1 MKKSSVASVLL
12 LGFGVLF
19 VGATPTSLQAQGMDN
34 LSSSSVV
41 EESGAR
47 SEITNRQKGTSTR
60 QSEELEVTVSE
71 QSEAPTDTETSTSL
85 EEVVEVEPATS
96 ATDTIDS
103 EQSVLESSDSS
114 NLENQEHVLPATAEA
129 EKESA
134 ITEVA
139 IHRLYNRLN
148 GEHLYTQ
155 DVNEKNVLYSRH
167 GWGYEGVAW
176 YAPGKGTPVYRLY
189 NPVLQNHLY
198 TADTNEVAILT
209 SRHGWR
215 KDNNGQPVFYSDG
228 DISIYRIY
236 NARLR
241 GLHHWTTDTNEY
253 SILPKHNWQQEGV
266 KFKALHLGNPIQTQ
280 YAHDEA
286 IAAKIGTSGG
296 YFLSPSAKLQLVT
309 VIKSFQAQGYDIGF
323 VMMDVHT
330 KKGVEYNA
338 DKQFYSASTVKGP
351 FVASLAAKNPRAL
364 RNSVGTMQN
373 VLRYSSNEGYEY
385 LANTYGFSSLSAWAS
400 EAGVRTSIAR
410 QLYPYYSSRELFKLW
425 QRNYEY
431 FTNDKTGQQVGLW
444 FENPNLSPIKSVLG
458 SQYRVRSKA
467 GWIGYPGYHA
477 ASDAG
482 IVYAKSGPYIIA
494 IMTDADAKL
503 PMLNTTVSALNNMIL
518 ALNETHMEMAELE

>member
-1 MKKSSVASVLL
+1 MKKSSVVSVLL
-12 LGFGVLF
+12 VGFWIFF
-19 VGATPTSLQAQGMDN
+19 VGVTPTSLQAQETD
-34 LSSSSVV
+34 SSPSSNVV
-41 EESGAR
+41 EENSTHA
-47 SEITNRQKGTSTR
+47 EITSSQTVTSTSQSEEPEPSTSDQSEASTDTGTSTG
-60 QSEELEVTVSE
+60 T
-71 QSEAPTDTETSTSL
+71 
-85 EEVVEVEPATS
+85 EEVPEVEPATS
-96 ATDTIDS
+96 ATETIDS
-103 EQSVLESSDSS
+103 DQSVLEPSDTSSP
-114 NLENQEHVLPATAEA
+114 ENQENILPATAET

-134 ITEVA
+134 TAEVA
-139 IHRLYNRLN
+139 IYRLYNRLN

-176 YAPGKGTPVYRLY
+176 YAPSKGKPVYRLY

-198 TADTNEVAILT
+198 TADMNEVSILT
-209 SRHGWR
+209 SRHGWQ
-215 KDNNGQPVFYSDG
+215 KDNNGHPVFYSDG
-228 DISIYRIY
+228 DVSIYRLY

-253 SILPKHNWQQEGV
+253 GILPKHNWKQEGV
-266 KFKALHLGNPIQTQ
+266 QFKALRLGNPIQTQ

-296 YFLSPSAKLQLVT
+296 YSLSSSAKLQLVT
-309 VIKSFQAQGYDIGF
+309 AIKSFQAQGHDIGF
-323 VMMDVHT
+323 VMIDVHT
-330 KKGVEYNA
+330 KKGGEYNA

-410 QLYPYYSSRELFKLW
+410 NLYPYYSSRELFKLW

-482 IVYAKSGPYIIA
+482 IVYAKTGPYIIA

-503 PMLNTTVSALNNMIL
+503 PMLNTTVSALNHIIL
-518 ALNETHMEMAELE
+518 ALNETHTEMAELE